1 MICGLRVWGATGL
14 LELDETSFTVR
25 VVHSEIVQGSPGGA
39 RTRFIDIPGVTPE
52 THSAVCIPV
61 QNYNPGAQDWNA
73 IQYTPLIQADGVLIC
88 YGNPI
93 RNSGPTGSAPQRLL
107 VMRYR

>member
-1 MICGLRVWGATGL
+1 MSFGMRIWGANGA

-25 VVHSEIVQGSPGGA
+25 VEYSALIQSGNPPG
-39 RTRFIDIPGVTPE
+39 RTRYISLPGVSPA

-61 QNYNPGAQDWNA
+61 QEYGTDGQDYKN
-73 IQYTPLIQADGVLIC
+73 IQYIPIVGTDGVVV
-88 YGNPI
+88 YFGQPNTNGPI
-93 RNSGPTGSAPQRLL
+93 GVLVPQRLL